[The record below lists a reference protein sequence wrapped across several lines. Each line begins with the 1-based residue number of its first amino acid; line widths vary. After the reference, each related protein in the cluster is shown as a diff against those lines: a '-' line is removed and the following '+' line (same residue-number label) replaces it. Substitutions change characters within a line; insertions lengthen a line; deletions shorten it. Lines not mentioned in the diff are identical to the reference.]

1 MPLFKRRDT
10 PQPQIFSDEQTFSD
24 EQIRAKAYSLWEAR
38 GGSGASS
45 DDWQKAIEVLKQEI
59 GSKKLN
65 GIRKG
70 LSWVN
75 QPLIWV
81 EKKVIEPTAHWCDR
95 SDIFRISVKVSPLLE
110 AFGVILIPVAIW
122 WFTQTATQQKENQ
135 DRQKRAQES
144 VKTYLNQLTTV
155 YLDGDLTKS
164 DGLRRVTRASTLAL
178 LSDPDLDGSRK
189 GQTIQYLIELELVQ
203 AKTIEERKQGKQQEK
218 VIPPLISLSGA
229 DLSFAKLSFADLS
242 FADLS
247 GADLRNADLN
257 GANLSYANLK
267 DAFVLTGIS
276 LQEAKLCET
285 NLPKSSRLNPDRDC
299 KELGIRK

>member
-1 MPLFKRRDT
+1 MPLFKLRDT
-10 PQPQIFSDEQTFSD
+10 SQPQTFSD
-24 EQIRAKAYSLWEAR
+24 DQIRAKAYSLWEAR
-38 GGSGASS
+38 GGPGVSS
-45 DDWQKAIEVLKQEI
+45 DDDWQKAIEVLKQEI

-75 QPLIWV
+75 QPLMWV

-95 SDIFRISVKVSPLLE
+95 SDIFRISAKVSPLLE

-164 DGLRRVTRASTLAL
+164 DGLRRVIRASTLAKIAQRAKNVQVRFKPL
-178 LSDPDLDGSRK
+178 LVML
-189 GQTIQYLIELELVQ
+189 
-203 AKTIEERKQGKQQEK
+203 
-218 VIPPLISLSGA
+218 
-229 DLSFAKLSFADLS
+229 
-242 FADLS
+242 
-247 GADLRNADLN
+247 
-257 GANLSYANLK
+257 
-267 DAFVLTGIS
+267 
-276 LQEAKLCET
+276 
-285 NLPKSSRLNPDRDC
+285 
-299 KELGIRK
+299 LG

>member
-229 DLSFAKLSFADLS
+229 DLSFAKLS
-242 FADLS
+242 